1 MLGKGTRIILF
12 VWLVAVF
19 AIAGVQ
25 AQDEM
30 VSVRYGVS
38 PFQDTLLPILGQ
50 EFGWYAEEG
59 LDVEFVILGW
69 TEVQEALAAGEVDV
83 AINNISSVIATYD
96 AFEFVYVYGFNIFD
110 AGAALMAKPEFK
122 SVDEFEAEGM
132 ERDDAV
138 AAALRQMEGHTVVTT
153 GNTDMGQ
160 AVFGSA
166 ARVGLV
172 PNEDFEFIDLNPD
185 EGLAA
190 FLAGTGDFYLG
201 GIPQRTRAT
210 AEGYKPVVIGA
221 DLAPPPLNGIIS
233 TPDYAA
239 ENQET
244 LLKLLHVWFRI
255 VNFVEEN
262 TDEGAAIILDTL
274 NAQTGANMTV
284 EGFKTFWQGYEHYP
298 LNPSE
303 IVRDILSEDGYSYW
317 KARWDDTNDYFVN
330 VSGVISEA
338 VPIEGVFLME
348 AVHAAYVEAYGGMDD
363 DMGDDM
369 DDDIEDDEGSDE

>member
-1 MLGKGTRIILF
+1 MKGKQARGILI
-12 VWLVAVF
+12 VLLLAVF
-19 AIAGVQ
+19 AVGGVQ

-83 AINNISSVIATYD
+83 AINNISSVIATFD
-96 AFEFVYVYGFNIFD
+96 AFQFVYAYGFNIFD
-110 AGAALMAKPEFK
+110 AGAALMARPEFK
-122 SVDEFEAEGM
+122 SVEEFEEEGL
-132 ERDDAV
+132 EREDAV
-138 AAALRQMEGHTVVTT
+138 VAALQQMQGHTVVTT

-160 AVFGSA
+160 AVVGSA
-166 ARVGLV
+166 ARVGLDPDMDITIV
-172 PNEDFEFIDLNPD
+172 DLNPD

-190 FLAGTGDFYLG
+190 FLSGTGDFYLG

-210 AEGYKPVVIGA
+210 AEGFKPVVVGA
-221 DLAPPPLNGIIS
+221 DLAPPPLNGIIT

-244 LLKLLHVWFRI
+244 ILKLLNVWFRI

-262 TDEGAAIILDTL
+262 TDEGAAIILDVL
-274 NAQTGANMTV
+274 NAQTGANMSV
-284 EGFKTFWQGYEHYP
+284 EGFKEFWQGYEHYP
-298 LNPSE
+298 LNPGE
-303 IVRDILSEDGYSYW
+303 IERDILSEDGYSYW
-317 KARWDDTNDYFVN
+317 RARWDDTNDYFVN
-330 VSGVISEA
+330 VSGVIMEP
-338 VPIEGVFLME
+338 VPTEGVFLME
-348 AVHAAYVEAYGGMDD
+348 EIHAAYVEMYGGDEMDE
-363 DMGDDM
+363 M
-369 DDDIEDDEGSDE
+369 EEEEEEGEG

>member
-1 MLGKGTRIILF
+1 
-12 VWLVAVF
+12 
-19 AIAGVQ
+19 
-25 AQDEM
+25 M

-38 PFQDTLLPILGQ
+38 PFQDTLLPVLGQ

-96 AFEFVYVYGFNIFD
+96 AFQFAYVYGLNIFD

-122 SVDEFEAEGM
+122 SVEEFEDEGM
-132 ERDDAV
+132 ERADAV
-138 AAALRQMEGHTVVTT
+138 VAALQQMQGRTVVTT

-160 AVFGSA
+160 AVVGSA
-166 ARVGLV
+166 ARVGLD
-172 PNEDFEFIDLNPD
+172 PDMDITIIDLNPD

-190 FLAGTGDFYLG
+190 FLSGTGDFYLG

-210 AEGYKPVVIGA
+210 AEGYKPIVVGA
-221 DLAPPPLNGIIS
+221 DLAPPPLNGIIT

-244 LLKLLHVWFRI
+244 LLKLLRVWFRI

-262 TDEGAAIILDTL
+262 TDEGAGIILDVL
-274 NAQTGANMTV
+274 NTQTGANMAV
-284 EGFKTFWQGYEHYP
+284 EGFKIFWQGYEHYP

-303 IVRDILSEDGYSYW
+303 IERDILSEDGYSYW

-338 VPIEGVFLME
+338 VPIDGVFLME
-348 AVHAAYVEAYGGMDD
+348 KVHAAYLEAYG
-363 DMGDDM
+363 DMYDDM
-369 DDDIEDDEGSDE
+369 DDDEESDE

>member
-1 MLGKGTRIILF
+1 M
-12 VWLVAVF
+12 

-69 TEVQEALAAGEVDV
+69 QAVQEALAAGEVDV
-83 AINNISSVIATYD
+83 AINNITSVIATYD

-110 AGAALMAKPEFK
+110 AGTALMAKPEFK
-122 SVDEFEAEGM
+122 SVEEFEAEGM
-132 ERDDAV
+132 EREDAV
-138 AAALRQMEGHTVVTT
+138 NAALRQMEGRTVVTT

-160 AVFGSA
+160 AVIGSA
-166 ARVGLV
+166 EKVGLD
-172 PNEDFEFIDLNPD
+172 PDSDFTIIDLNPD

-201 GIPQRTRAT
+201 GIPQRVRAT
-210 AEGYKPVVIGA
+210 AEGYKPIVVGA
-221 DLAPPPLNGIIS
+221 DLAIPPLNGIIT

-262 TDEGAAIILDTL
+262 TDEGAMIILDTL
-274 NAQTGANMTV
+274 NSQTGSNMTV
-284 EGFKTFWQGYEHYP
+284 EGFKEYWQGYEHYP

-303 IVRDILSEDGYSYW
+303 IERDILSEDGYSYW
-317 KARWDDTNDYFVN
+317 KARWDYTNNFFVN
-330 VSGVISEA
+330 VSGVISEP
-338 VPIEGVFLME
+338 VPTEGVFLME
-348 AVHAAYVEAYGGMDD
+348 EIHAAYVEAYGDMYD
-363 DMGDDM
+363 DMSDDA
-369 DDDIEDDEGSDE
+369 GSDE

>member
-1 MLGKGTRIILF
+1 MIQSATRKLALIL
-12 VWLVAVF
+12 LLALF
-19 AIAGVQ
+19 AFGGAQ
-25 AQDEM
+25 AQDEA

-96 AFEFVYVYGFNIFD
+96 TFQFAYVYGFNIFD

-122 SVDEFEAEGM
+122 SVEEFEEEGM
-132 ERDDAV
+132 ERADAV
-138 AAALRQMEGHTVVTT
+138 VAALRQMEGNTVVTT

-160 AVFGSA
+160 AVVGSA
-166 ARVGLV
+166 ARVGLD
-172 PNEDFEFIDLNPD
+172 PNEDITIIDLNPD

-190 FLAGTGDFYLG
+190 FLSGTGDFYLG

-210 AEGYKPVVIGA
+210 AEGYKPVVVGA
-221 DLAPPPLNGIIS
+221 DLAPPPLNGIIT

-244 LLKLLHVWFRI
+244 LLKLLNVWFRI

-262 TDEGAAIILDTL
+262 TDEGAAIILETL
-274 NAQTGANMTV
+274 NSQTGAGMTV
-284 EGFKTFWQGYEHYP
+284 ESFKEFWQGYEHYP
-298 LNPSE
+298 LNASE
-303 IVRDILSEDGYSYW
+303 IERDILSEDGYSYW

-330 VSGVISEA
+330 VSGVIDEP
-338 VPIEGVFLME
+338 VPTEGVFLME
-348 AVHAAYVEAYGGMDD
+348 EVHAAYVEMYGGS
-363 DMGDDM
+363 
-369 DDDIEDDEGSDE
+369 DDE